1 MKHFLA
7 VLLLLPAL
15 AMAQAKAPKQPAGVL
30 YDAQIV
36 RVTDGDT
43 VVIAAPFL
51 PAPLKPELA
60 VRVYGVDTPEKGF
73 RGQCD
78 SEKQRGE
85 AASVFTK
92 GLINASQQRQVI
104 LYSWDKFGGR
114 VLGDIILN
122 GQSLRAQL
130 IANGFA
136 REYYGDA
143 KQSWCQ

>member
-1 MKHFLA
+1 MKKLLA
-7 VLLLLPAL
+7 VLLLVPAL
-15 AMAQAKAPKQPAGVL
+15 ALAQKTPQGVM
-30 YDAQIV
+30 YDAQIL
-36 RVTDGDT
+36 RVSDGDT

-51 PAPLKPELA
+51 PQPLKPELA
-60 VRVYGVDTPEKGF
+60 VRIYGVDTPEKGF

-92 GLINASQQRQVI
+92 NLVQASQQRQVV
-104 LYSWDKFGGR
+104 LYGWDKFGGR

-143 KQSWCQ
+143 KQSWCN